1 MMNKDKV
8 IELLKTVSYPGFSRD
23 IVSFGMVQD
32 VKIEDDSISVIL
44 QIKTQNDD
52 KRENVINKVNE
63 LLKNTN
69 VFQKISVS
77 IKKDSDQQPQSP
89 QSSEG
94 QPPQPLGG
102 VKHVLAVASGKGG
115 VGKSTVA

>member
-1 MMNKDKV
+1 MNKDKV

-52 KRENVINKVNE
+52 KKENVPAGRRRHLMMFWRSNMISWGIWD
-63 LLKNTN
+63 LL
-69 VFQKISVS
+69 
-77 IKKDSDQQPQSP
+77 
-89 QSSEG
+89 
-94 QPPQPLGG
+94 
-102 VKHVLAVASGKGG
+102 
-115 VGKSTVA
+115 